1 MIGPVKMFSDDWFKA
16 EWRKLGFHYELDH
29 EAKQWNIVGSKA
41 GLRSLVTELRDYAS
55 DQENDWVSC
64 HRNLGPYDYLEIGTW
79 SSAVIDDHWIAG
91 ALSDLLGLAA
101 HIGDWVDASQ
111 VEASLSVRPFF
122 SPGSPYD
129 LCLRMEADDFDPSSL
144 DTALLGSAGAGSA
157 D

>member
-1 MIGPVKMFSDDWFKA
+1 MIRPVNMFSDDWFKS
-16 EWRKLGFHYELDH
+16 EWRKLGYHYDRDD

-41 GLRSLVTELRDYAS
+41 GLRSFATELRDYAS

-79 SSAVIDDHWIAG
+79 GSAVIDDHWIAG
-91 ALSDLLGLAA
+91 TLSDLLGLAA
-101 HIGDWVDASQ
+101 HIGDWVHASQ

-122 SPGSPYD
+122 SPGSAYD
-129 LCLRMEADDFDPSSL
+129 LCLRMEADEFDPSSM
-144 DTALLGSAGAGSA
+144 DTALLRPPGARSA